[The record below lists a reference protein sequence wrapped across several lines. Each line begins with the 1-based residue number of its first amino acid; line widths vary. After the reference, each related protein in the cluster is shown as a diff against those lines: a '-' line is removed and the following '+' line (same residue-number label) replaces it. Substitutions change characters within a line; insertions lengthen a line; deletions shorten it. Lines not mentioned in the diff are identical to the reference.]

1 MTNNKQ
7 IIEQIKSDGLMPLF
21 YHDDETTCVSIT
33 QALYKGGA
41 RIIEFTNR
49 GKNAL
54 QNFKA
59 LIAERNNSMPDL
71 LLAIGTI
78 HTAAEAAAFIDA
90 GADMLV
96 SPFFDAGVLS
106 VAQRHDKTW
115 IPGCMTATEIHV
127 AQQSGC
133 ELVKIFSGNILTP
146 AFVATVKPLFTKMDF
161 VVTGGVDATAE
172 NITSWFA
179 AGVCAVGMGGNLISK
194 KMMEQKDYAGIEKL
208 TTEILHITK
217 RKGNNPT

>member
-1 MTNNKQ
+1 MATNKR

-21 YHDDETTCVSIT
+21 YHDDEAICVSIA
-33 QALYKGGA
+33 QALYKGGS

-59 LIAERNNSMPDL
+59 LVAERNSSMPDL

-78 HTAAEAAAFIDA
+78 HTANEAAAFIDA

-106 VAQRHDKTW
+106 VAQQHDKTW
-115 IPGCMTATEIHV
+115 MPGCMTATEIHR
-127 AQQSGC
+127 AQTAGC
-133 ELVKIFSGNILTP
+133 NIVKIFPGNIVSP
-146 AFVATVKPLFTKMDF
+146 AFVTAVKPLFAEMDF

-172 NITSWFA
+172 SIDNWFT
-179 AGVCAVGMGGNLISK
+179 AGVCAVGMGSNLISK
-194 KMMEQKDYAGIEKL
+194 KMMGQKEYAGIEKL
-208 TTEILHITK
+208 TTEILQITK
-217 RKGNNPT
+217 RTK